1 MKFRSVFGL
10 STALFTA
17 IISSQVAHADEAL
30 IAVAANF
37 ASPLKALAAEF
48 TKASGHTLQISPES
62 TGKLY
67 AQIKNGAPYHA
78 FLSADQETPRKLASE
93 GVAFSNTQFTYG
105 TGKLVL
111 WSTTPNPESS
121 LTEVLTTSQA
131 KHLAIANPKTAPYG
145 AAAVDVL
152 KKMGLFDRWSPRF
165 VQGENI
171 AQTLQFVST
180 GNAELGFVAMSQVMQ
195 NGRFTTGAG
204 WVVEPN
210 LYAPLKQDA
219 ILLKNGE
226 TNKAALALLDYLK
239 STAART
245 LIEQYGYGVD

>member
-1 MKFRSVFGL
+1 VKIPATFRLYATLFV
-10 STALFTA
+10 ALQCF
-17 IISSQVAHADEAL
+17 SQVHADEARV
-30 IAVAANF
+30 AVAANF
-37 ASPLKALAAEF
+37 ATPLKTLAADF
-48 TKASGHTLQISPES
+48 NKASGHRLLISPES

-67 AQIKNGAPYHA
+67 AQIKNGAPYDVL
-78 FLSADQETPRKLASE
+78 LSADQLTPSKLAKE
-93 GVAFSNTQFTYG
+93 GQAIAHTQFTYG

-111 WSTTPNPESS
+111 WSSTPNTLGSM
-121 LTEVLTTSQA
+121 TEVLTTSQA

-145 AAAVDVL
+145 AAAVDAL
-152 KKMGLFDRWSPRF
+152 KNLGLYERWHPRF

-195 NGRFTTGAG
+195 NGRFTTGSG
-204 WVVEPN
+204 WVVEPH
-210 LYAPLKQDA
+210 LYAPIKQDA

-226 TNKAALALLDYLK
+226 TNKAALAWLDYLK